1 MGLKEFQV
9 LSKLGEGAFS
19 NVWKVKRISDGQE
32 YAMKKVKMSSLSE
45 KEKQNAL
52 NEVRILA
59 SIKNP
64 YVIGYKEAFF
74 EDNASTLCI
83 VMEYAGGG
91 DIYNKIL
98 QHQKSKTFFKEEFIW
113 NYAIQMIIGLKTL
126 HDMKILHRD
135 LKSAN
140 IFLSKDEK
148 SIKLGDL
155 NVSKVAK
162 TNLVYTQTGTPYYAS
177 PEVWRDQPYDLKSD
191 IWSLGCVVY
200 EMCAL
205 KPPFRAN
212 DMPGLYKKV
221 QKGVFDRIP
230 SQYSM
235 DLNNFISM
243 CLQVSASNR
252 PNCDKLLNH
261 PILQRHGREFLHNLE
276 EAGDK
281 NELIGT
287 IRFSRNMRALADKL
301 PKPNYSEGT
310 PRSYEFEKGSLK
322 KLVENQRPIYSRQ
335 SHRAASQHTPKAT
348 EDKVP
353 VRKVPSSRQVRVPS
367 RQKINNSSIENLEE
381 RPQPQRQVL
390 QNLQPSSKGSL
401 EKIRPLSQRN
411 ENDRASS
418 QNKRVLYGRNII
430 LPSDGLVLKKRPVI
444 DAENRGDTYNIRE
457 MKQDIESL
465 NEKIRGISREK
476 IKPLQPDV
484 NYEKLHVPSQNYLI
498 NKYLSP
504 GGFSGESIPLY
515 NPRSLDRN
523 IPSRDD
529 QISKRAENIVKKYYA
544 DAMLA
549 EKREPLSELRRVS
562 EVPLSS
568 NNRDAI
574 DILRRYDNVYHFR
587 EPSQRLSNR
596 RDILN
601 PLDRDYSSHQIEN
614 RESYNNDPRNQYQSE
629 NNAYGNNINQIRINQ
644 LQLRGVTKP
653 SWWG

>member
-32 YAMKKVKMSSLSE
+32 YAMKKVKMSTLSE

-74 EDNASTLCI
+74 EDNGSNLCI

-98 QHQKSKTFFKEEFIW
+98 QHQKSKTYFKEEIIW

-140 IFLSKDEK
+140 IFLSKDQQ

-177 PEVWRDQPYDLKSD
+177 PEVWRDQPYDSKSD
-191 IWSLGCVVY
+191 LWSLGCVIY

-235 DLNNFISM
+235 DLHNFISM
-243 CLQVSASNR
+243 CLQVSPSNR

-261 PILQRHGREFLHNLE
+261 PLVIRHGQQVMQNLE
-276 EAGDK
+276 GAVDK
-281 NELIGT
+281 NELMGT
-287 IRFSRNMRALADKL
+287 IKFSRNIRALADKL
-301 PKPNYSEGT
+301 PKPNYSEET

-335 SHRAASQHTPKAT
+335 SHRAVSQHTPKAV
-348 EDKVP
+348 EERAP
-353 VRKVPSSRQVRVPS
+353 VRKIPSSRQVRIPS
-367 RQKINNSSIENLEE
+367 RQKAINSPSVENLEE
-381 RPQPQRQVL
+381 RP
-390 QNLQPSSKGSL
+390 LQPSSKASL

-411 ENDRASS
+411 ENDRN
-418 QNKRVLYGRNII
+418 QHKRILYGRNIV
-430 LPSDGLVLKKRPVI
+430 LPSDGLVLKKRPIV
-444 DAENRGDTYNIRE
+444 DAENRGDIYNIRE

-465 NEKIRGISREK
+465 NEKIRGISRDKEK
-476 IKPLQPDV
+476 SQPS
-484 NYEKLHVPSQNYLI
+484 YEKLHVPSQNYLI
-498 NKYLSP
+498 NKYLNP
-504 GGFSGESIPLY
+504 GYSGDSAPY
-515 NPRSLDRN
+515 NPRSLDKN
-523 IPSRDD
+523 YPSRED

-549 EKREPLSELRRVS
+549 EKREPLSEIRRVS
-562 EVPLSS
+562 EVPSS
-568 NNRDAI
+568 SHSRDAI
-574 DILRRYDNVYHFR
+574 DILERYNNVYHYR
-587 EPSQRLSNR
+587 EPSQRLSSNR
-596 RDILN
+596 NDLVNYNSN
-601 PLDRDYSSHQIEN
+601 PNDR
-614 RESYNNDPRNQYQSE
+614 REPYNIDQRNQYQSE
-629 NNAYGNNINQIRINQ
+629 NAYGNNINQIRINQ